1 MVIAVEKENDD
12 IRKKILLTSGLINS
26 GIFVD

>member
-1 MVIAVEKENDD
+1 MVIALEKENDD